1 MTAHKSTIRKTS
13 HIPESKTA
21 AVKELKKLL
30 NEYPIVALLN
40 LENLPAKQLQVMK
53 GKLRKDAFIKMAK
66 KNLIKEAFKE
76 SGKPNIDKMNEY
88 MGGMPA
94 LLLTKENPFRL
105 FKIIKKSKSPAAIK
119 PGQVTPKDITIPAG
133 PTPFAPGPII
143 GELGMLKIK
152 AGIEGGKVAIKE
164 DSHVA
169 KKGDVIKPQLAS
181 LLLRLGIE
189 PMEIGLD
196 LVAVY
201 ENGEIL
207 TKDVLDIDE
216 DVFMQKLHTAATDAM
231 NLAVDV
237 AYPCSDTIELLVQK
251 SFRDAKAIAIE
262 RDILADLVI
271 EQILAKANAQAESVK
286 DAANLE

>member
-1 MTAHKSTIRKTS
+1 MTEHKSTIRKTK
-13 HIPESKTA
+13 HVPESKTNT
-21 AVKELKKLL
+21 VIELKKLL

-53 GKLRKDAFIKMAK
+53 GKLRKDALIKMAK

-76 SGKPNIDKMNEY
+76 SGKPGIDKMDEY
-88 MGGMPA
+88 LGGMPA

-216 DVFMQKLHTAATDAM
+216 DVFMQKLKTAASEAM

-237 AYPCSDTIELLVQK
+237 AYPCSETIELLVQK
-251 SFRDAKAIAIE
+251 SFREAKAIAIE
-262 RDILADLVI
+262 RDILADLVV
-271 EQILAKANAQAESVK
+271 EQIIAKANAQAESVK